1 MFKNFHCS
9 PSALLTSSSLN
20 VGHQNGL
27 NYFKLEKH
35 QKKRKT
41 ILSLYF
47 TKWEVAELIDAQLV
61 NDVWLCWVQRG
72 NRQWDVDETTVL
84 LQGELLTPT
93 MSCFFKR
100 DVAKYVCNL
109 RVNIM
114 FVWARICT
122 PRHHGL
128 WVRWWCCLYKQF
140 QQVALFVY

>member
-61 NDVWLCWVQRG
+61 NDV
-72 NRQWDVDETTVL
+72 
-84 LQGELLTPT
+84 
-93 MSCFFKR
+93 
-100 DVAKYVCNL
+100 
-109 RVNIM
+109 
-114 FVWARICT
+114 
-122 PRHHGL
+122 
-128 WVRWWCCLYKQF
+128 
-140 QQVALFVY
+140 